1 MDKLFPELND
11 IDNRRI
17 EDIGVAMK
25 EIIRLRELLR
35 RAYKDALKS
44 GHCHFCL
51 MEFYVD
57 YSEWRHAVDC
67 KLAEELGDD

>member
-35 RAYKDALKS
+35 RCKSVIDVCGVDWKHATSRLDPAL
-44 GHCHFCL
+44 FD
-51 MEFYVD
+51 E
-57 YSEWRHAVDC
+57 
-67 KLAEELGDD
+67 LAEELGDE